1 MIGFLK
7 MRYCVEI
14 LFFFLLSIDRSDK
27 VVIILP
33 FHMTVYENCGMFKT
47 NLKSMGREE
56 ESLSTTYN
64 SAFGLLTFSV
74 YREIIRRHSC
84 MLGEWKESSF

>member
-1 MIGFLK
+1 

-14 LFFFLLSIDRSDK
+14 LFFFLSIDSPNK

-33 FHMTVYENCGMFKT
+33 FHMRVYENCGMFKT
-47 NLKSMGREE
+47 NLKSIGREG

-64 SAFGLLTFSV
+64 SAFGLLIFSV

>member
-14 LFFFLLSIDRSDK
+14 LFFLSVDRSDK

-33 FHMTVYENCGMFKT
+33 FHMSVYENCGVFKT
-47 NLKSMGREE
+47 NLKSMGREG
-56 ESLSTTYN
+56 ESLSKTYS

-84 MLGEWKESSF
+84 MLGEWKERNF